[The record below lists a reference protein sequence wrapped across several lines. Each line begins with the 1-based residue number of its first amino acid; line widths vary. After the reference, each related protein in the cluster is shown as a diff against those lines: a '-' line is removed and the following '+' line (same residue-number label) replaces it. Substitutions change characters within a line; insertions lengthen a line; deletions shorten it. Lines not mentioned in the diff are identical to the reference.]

1 MEAEF
6 SAGCSLTSSLDLL
19 PLFSASQLEETA
31 RMASLTSSSWI
42 VDMAKCFGWIGDRD
56 DYLTSFSQYP
66 SSMLLFPLGE
76 QNMGDLLPNAAPPT
90 QALQSWMRRMG
101 LSTSCCSWRGSLPR
115 SLPWISHLSHL
126 SFAELVRMVMNGWRR
141 RASHF
146 PPPPSHEPSFCS

>member
-1 MEAEF
+1 
-6 SAGCSLTSSLDLL
+6 
-19 PLFSASQLEETA
+19 
-31 RMASLTSSSWI
+31 MASLTSSSWI

-90 QALQSWMRRMG
+90 QAHQSWMRRMG

-146 PPPPSHEPSFCS
+146 PPPHHTNPLFAVSFYNPSRSPSILFHGLVFHI